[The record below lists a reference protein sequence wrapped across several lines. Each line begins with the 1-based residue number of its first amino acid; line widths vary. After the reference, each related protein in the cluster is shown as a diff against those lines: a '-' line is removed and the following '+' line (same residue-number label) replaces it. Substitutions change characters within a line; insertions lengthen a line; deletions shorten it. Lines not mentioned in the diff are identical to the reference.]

1 MVQLNNSYARIC
13 KSFEDDSTQIC
24 ACDFRINIYRC
35 DQNEFF
41 IIAIKNQPM
50 LMPPTKERGLLR
62 FRPLHSHQLNNLVYS
77 LALTINGASLLFELY
92 PNVLWAEIVGIM
104 PYVLIASMCGILSLG
119 LVYATPPV
127 EDDKEGATKKLI
139 PNKFML
145 DCIGIFILIH
155 PFFLHLPIAIKLG
168 LYADQPETLDKA
180 LHYFK
185 ILFITWPCES
195 ALFLVVNFFIWKR
208 LNWVI
213 NYQIKTVKEKSDITN
228 INLKLEKWLNVKKK
242 INKPLFIMAINIGIR
257 FPIFLTF
264 ALLYKEQLIFNYNYN
279 IFFYIVMYMVNPVMI
294 LYYDLIFI
302 YENILKMKPNPQLV
316 FDYINVAEVFDE
328 DKDSSEGGQRFSLE
342 IDPSTSIS

>member
-139 PNKFML
+139 PNKF
-145 DCIGIFILIH
+145 I
-155 PFFLHLPIAIKLG
+155 
-168 LYADQPETLDKA
+168 
-180 LHYFK
+180 
-185 ILFITWPCES
+185 
-195 ALFLVVNFFIWKR
+195 
-208 LNWVI
+208 
-213 NYQIKTVKEKSDITN
+213 
-228 INLKLEKWLNVKKK
+228 
-242 INKPLFIMAINIGIR
+242 
-257 FPIFLTF
+257 
-264 ALLYKEQLIFNYNYN
+264 
-279 IFFYIVMYMVNPVMI
+279 
-294 LYYDLIFI
+294 
-302 YENILKMKPNPQLV
+302 NILKMKPNPQLV